1 MNVSKFLFV
10 GNLTRDTEVRY
21 TGSNPYATIHIA
33 VDQTWKDGSGA
44 RQKKTSFFR
53 LTQFGPAAEHSG
65 RYLGKGSEVY
75 VEGRIE
81 SSAYEKDGETRWS
94 TDFIVERIDYGK
106 TKKPAGGEESDNE
119 SSDA

>member
-1 MNVSKFLFV
+1 
-10 GNLTRDTEVRY
+10 
-21 TGSNPYATIHIA
+21 
-33 VDQTWKDGSGA
+33 
-44 RQKKTSFFR
+44 